1 MVNRLH
7 CSHKTMFRI
16 FGIFMGAFF
25 LVSWIAAS
33 GQAQEGYAT
42 DEGLEIPGL
51 ILDETKTKQ
60 GRDFFEIFNLGWE
73 EIEGLNYVISIVEF
87 PDSRRGSFI
96 IVNVDDNRV
105 FMERLNPQPTMVEE
119 SAQRAVQRVG
129 IYLLQKMVA
138 QQNLEKE
145 FQY

>member
-1 MVNRLH
+1 M
-7 CSHKTMFRI
+7 
-16 FGIFMGAFF
+16 FMGTLF
-25 LVSWIAAS
+25 LVLLIAAP
-33 GQAQEGYAT
+33 GQAQEGYAA

-51 ILDETKTKQ
+51 ILDGTKTRQ

-73 EIEGLNYVISIVEF
+73 DIEGLNYVISIDEF

-96 IVNVDDNRV
+96 VVKVDDNRV
-105 FMERLNPQPTMVEE
+105 FLERLNPLPTMVEE
-119 SAQRAVQRVG
+119 SAQRAVQSVG
-129 IYLLQKMVA
+129 VHLLQKMIA